1 MTGTTGERMGAG
13 RASEL
18 GAATPL
24 TLMLGVLLVIMPVM
38 MLILMVP
45 VWEQRSVDAQD
56 AARAA
61 VTALVVASSEASGV
75 VAGQQAANEVFQ
87 GDGIPAREVSVAFT
101 GQDVPG
107 GSVTASVSV
116 VIPVGR
122 LPGLGAIGDL
132 YYTARSTE
140 HVGSYEDSPT

>member
-1 MTGTTGERMGAG
+1 MTGTTPQRGGA
-13 RASEL
+13 RHASEL

-24 TLMLGVLLVIMPVM
+24 TLMLGIVLVIMPVM
-38 MLILMVP
+38 ILILTVP

-75 VAGQQAANEVFQ
+75 VAGQQAANQVFQ
-87 GDGIPAREVSVAFT
+87 GDGIPTREVRVAFT

-107 GSVTASVSV
+107 GSVTASVGV
-116 VIPVGR
+116 VIPVGQ
-122 LPGLGAIGDL
+122 LPGLGTIGDL